1 MYIEN
6 YEHKSSKAWT
16 CTYTL
21 LDLSLHS
28 DMKNASAVIG
38 KIMFSPKQLQ
48 QKGKTITLVINERNN
63 GRHSHKTPLK
73 CLVVLS

>member
-1 MYIEN
+1 
-6 YEHKSSKAWT
+6 
-16 CTYTL
+16 
-21 LDLSLHS
+21 
-28 DMKNASAVIG
+28 MKNASAVIG

-63 GRHSHKTPLK
+63 VRHSHKTPLK